1 MKRIPP
7 LGLSLFLT
15 TNHWPLTTV
24 EDNIPRK
31 AFYSIGEVSRITGV
45 NTHVL
50 RYWETQGKLL
60 KPSRRGSRHRI
71 YRPADIQ
78 LIFEIKRL
86 REEEKLSLA
95 AMRRQMNHKPEQH
108 RLFPPPPLPAVPMDH
123 QVLTLLKT
131 IRDEL
136 LALKELLD

>member
-1 MKRIPP
+1 MEK
-7 LGLSLFLT
+7 
-15 TNHWPLTTV
+15 V
-24 EDNIPRK
+24 EEDFPRK
-31 AFYSIGEVSRITGV
+31 AFYTIGEVSRITGV
-45 NTHVL
+45 HTHVL

-60 KPSRRGSRHRI
+60 KPSRRSSRHRL

-86 REEEKLSLA
+86 RDEEKLSLT
-95 AMRRQMNHKPEQH
+95 AMRRQMSHKPEQH
-108 RLFPPPPLPAVPMDH
+108 RLLPPRPLTQSPLDH

-136 LALKELLD
+136 LALKELLE

>member
-1 MKRIPP
+1 LFR
-7 LGLSLFLT
+7 GLITES
-15 TNHWPLTTV
+15 V
-24 EDNIPRK
+24 DEDFPRK

-45 NTHVL
+45 KTHVL
-50 RYWETQGKLL
+50 RYWENQGKLL
-60 KPSRRGSRHRI
+60 KPNRRGSKHRL

-95 AMRRQMNHKPEQH
+95 AMRRQMHYKPEQH
-108 RLFPPPPLPAVPMDH
+108 RLLPSRPFPVPVDN
-123 QVLTLLKT
+123 QVLTLLKS

-136 LALKELLD
+136 LALKEILE

>member
-1 MKRIPP
+1 
-7 LGLSLFLT
+7 
-15 TNHWPLTTV
+15 V
-24 EDNIPRK
+24 EEDIPRK
-31 AFYSIGEVSRITGV
+31 AFYTIGEVSRITGV

-60 KPSRRGSRHRI
+60 KPSRRSSRHRL

-86 REEEKLSLA
+86 REEEKLSLV
-95 AMRRQMNHKPEQH
+95 AMRRQIHPQADPR
-108 RLFPPPPLPAVPMDH
+108 RLPPRPLPPAPLDH

-136 LALKELLD
+136 LALKELLE

>member
-1 MKRIPP
+1 MHR
-7 LGLSLFLT
+7 GLVKK
-15 TNHWPLTTV
+15 NV
-24 EDNIPRK
+24 EEDIPRK
-31 AFYSIGEVSRITGV
+31 AFYTIGEVSRITGV

-60 KPSRRGSRHRI
+60 KPTRRSSRHRL

-78 LIFEIKRL
+78 LILEIKRL
-86 REEEKLSLA
+86 REEEKLSLT

-108 RLFPPPPLPAVPMDH
+108 RPLPPRPLTHSPVDH

-136 LALKELLD
+136 LALKELLE

>member
-1 MKRIPP
+1 VKRIPP
-7 LGLSLFLT
+7 LGLNLFLT

-24 EDNIPRK
+24 EEDFPRK
-31 AFYSIGEVSRITGV
+31 AFYSIGEASRITGV

-60 KPSRRGSRHRI
+60 KPTRRGSRHRL

-108 RLFPPPPLPAVPMDH
+108 RLPPQPFPHAPLDH
-123 QVLTLLKT
+123 QVLSLLKT

-136 LALKELLD
+136 LALKEFLE

>member
-24 EDNIPRK
+24 EEDFPRK
-31 AFYSIGEVSRITGV
+31 AFYTIGEVSRITGV

-50 RYWETQGKLL
+50 RYWETEGKLL
-60 KPSRRGSRHRI
+60 KPSRRGSRHRL

-86 REEEKLSLA
+86 RDEEKLSLA

-108 RLFPPPPLPAVPMDH
+108 RLPPRPLPPAPLDN
-123 QVLTLLKT
+123 QALTLLKT

-136 LALKELLD
+136 LALKELLE

>member
-1 MKRIPP
+1 
-7 LGLSLFLT
+7 
-15 TNHWPLTTV
+15 V
-24 EDNIPRK
+24 EEDFPRK

-60 KPSRRGSRHRI
+60 KPSRRRSRHRL

-86 REEEKLSLA
+86 REEEKLSLT
-95 AMRRQMNHKPEQH
+95 AMRHQMHHKPEQH
-108 RLFPPPPLPAVPMDH
+108 RLPPRPLTPASLDH

-136 LALKELLD
+136 LALKELLE

>member
-1 MKRIPP
+1 ME
-7 LGLSLFLT
+7 
-15 TNHWPLTTV
+15 
-24 EDNIPRK
+24 EDFPRK

-60 KPSRRGSRHRI
+60 KPSRRGSRHRL

-86 REEEKLSLA
+86 REEEKLSLT

-108 RLFPPPPLPAVPMDH
+108 RLPPSRPLTSTPLDH
-123 QVLTLLKT
+123 QVLSLLKS

-136 LALKELLD
+136 LALKELLE

>member
-1 MKRIPP
+1 ME
-7 LGLSLFLT
+7 
-15 TNHWPLTTV
+15 
-24 EDNIPRK
+24 EDFPRK

-60 KPSRRGSRHRI
+60 KPSRRRSRHRL

-78 LIFEIKRL
+78 LILEIKRL

-108 RLFPPPPLPAVPMDH
+108 RLVPSRPLTAGPVDH
-123 QVLTLLKT
+123 QVLSLLKS

-136 LALKELLD
+136 LALKEFLE

>member
-1 MKRIPP
+1 M
-7 LGLSLFLT
+7 
-15 TNHWPLTTV
+15 TTV
-24 EDNIPRK
+24 EEDIPRK
-31 AFYSIGEVSRITGV
+31 AFYTIGEVSRITGV

-50 RYWETQGKLL
+50 RYWEVQGKLL
-60 KPSRRGSRHRI
+60 KPSRRGSRHRL

-86 REEEKLSLA
+86 RDEEKLSLA
-95 AMRRQMNHKPEQH
+95 AMRRQMNHKPEDH
-108 RLFPPPPLPAVPMDH
+108 RLAPPRALPTGSLDNQA
-123 QVLTLLKT
+123 LTLLKT